1 MRRRDRGA
9 ATGTVP
15 TAGESLCTMERV
27 GDSKGGL
34 FGFEL
39 LHGTGGQELDASN
52 NMKLG
57 EPHTFIISWGEGE
70 DGRFGG
76 GVTIND
82 GWEGVPDFESTL
94 RSCGEG
100 V

>member
-1 MRRRDRGA
+1 MER
-9 ATGTVP
+9 
-15 TAGESLCTMERV
+15 AGEIAR
-27 GDSKGGL
+27 GL

-39 LHGTGGQELDASN
+39 LHGTGGQSLHASSDV
-52 NMKLG
+52 KLG
-57 EPHTFIISWGEGE
+57 PHTFIISWGEGE

-94 RSCGEG
+94 RSCGER
-100 V
+100 